1 MASSELQ
8 EVMMIPS
15 QEWQQLKDYYKGTI
29 TQNALLEKAGR
40 LGAEEH
46 VILGDKSIPD
56 SMAVAMVKP
65 LVRERAK
72 LTKRLHT
79 ASGPPIEQDL
89 DSLLN
94 SPSEA
99 LVKKLLTPKPEPQ
112 TPGPQ
117 RRRVL
122 PVTPVTKYGK
132 TLKPMKLQYKPSP
145 PPKPKSSGLK
155 QAVIKGAAK
164 GVAKSFG
171 LKTLYG
177 GSEDLSDNSEE
188 EYVELEGSHK
198 KKKQS
203 KKSYPKTKKDK
214 LAIDRPAKRGK
225 LDYEGKE
232 YENW

>member
-79 ASGPPIEQDL
+79 ASGPAIEQDL
-89 DSLLN
+89 DTLLN

-99 LVKKLLTPKPEPQ
+99 LVKKLLTPKQEPQ
-112 TPGPQ
+112 TPGPP
-117 RRRVL
+117 RRRLL
-122 PVTPVTKYGK
+122 PTPVTKYGK
-132 TLKPMKLQYKPSP
+132 TLKPIKKPTP
-145 PPKPKSSGLK
+145 PPKPKSSLK
-155 QAVIKGAAK
+155 QAIIKGAVKGAAK
-164 GVAKSFG
+164 SFG
-171 LKTLYG
+171 FKTLYG
-177 GSEDLSDNSEE
+177 DTSDTSEE
-188 EYVELEGSHK
+188 EYVEPEGSHK

-203 KKSYPKTKKDK
+203 KTSYPKTKKDK
-214 LAIDRPAKRGK
+214 LTIDRPAKRGK
-225 LDYEGKE
+225 LDYESKE
-232 YENW
+232 YESW

>member
-46 VILGDKSIPD
+46 VILADKSIPD
-56 SMAVAMVKP
+56 SMAIAMAKP

-79 ASGPPIEQDL
+79 ASGPAIEQDL

-99 LVKKLLTPKPEPQ
+99 LVKKLLTPKQEPQ
-112 TPGPQ
+112 TPAPK
-117 RRRVL
+117 RRRIL
-122 PVTPVTKYGK
+122 PVTP
-132 TLKPMKLQYKPSP
+132 PSKLPR
-145 PPKPKSSGLK
+145 PKSSGFK
-155 QAVIKGAAK
+155 KSPATQPSKIPRPKSTGFRQAVIKGAAK
-164 GVAKSFG
+164 GVASSLG
-171 LKTLYG
+171 LKTSFG
-177 GSEDLSDNSEE
+177 E
-188 EYVELEGSHK
+188 EYEELEGSHRK
-198 KKKQS
+198 KKKS
-203 KKSYPKTKKDK
+203 KTCYPKTKKDE

-225 LDYEGKE
+225 LNYESKK
-232 YENW
+232 YEDW